1 MTAQLQDLSAA
12 QAYLSRDPHVNR
24 ELLIALRYEPVSAVR
39 VARRGSQV
47 IGALVRGIG
56 PLSPRP
62 EWVRLDADD
71 AAAVQQ
77 LLQPEDLADDVVLSI
92 HRPWIGALVAEH
104 YGIPASDSGIYGYLA
119 ERSTLSPQTAHAVR
133 ALTLNDAGL
142 VERSGC
148 GWSRSYFERLFHDR
162 RRPWAIIKD
171 GLIVCRA
178 SSGYPHANSEEV
190 VGVWTHERWRTRGL
204 AQALVSV
211 VAADILERVHY
222 AAYTTTYDNIA
233 SQCVAQAVG
242 FELCFAARSHQR
254 QTQALNA
261 GTPTAS

>member
-1 MTAQLQDLSAA
+1 MKAQLQDFSAA
-12 QAYLSRDPHVNR
+12 KTYLSRDPHVNR

-39 VARRGSQV
+39 VARRDGAV
-47 IGALVRGIG
+47 VGALVRGIG

-71 AAAVQQ
+71 DTAVQQ

-104 YGIPASDSGIYGYLA
+104 YGIPASDSSIYGYLVD
-119 ERSTLSPQTAHAVR
+119 RSTLSPQPTHTVR

-148 GWSRSYFERLFHDR
+148 GWSRSYYERLFPDR

-178 SSGYPHANSEEV
+178 SSGYPHADSEEG
-190 VGVWTHERWRTRGL
+190 VGVWTPERWRKQGL
-204 AQALVSV
+204 AQSLVSV
-211 VAADILERVHY
+211 VAADILERVRY
-222 AAYTTTYDNIA
+222 AAYTTTYDNVA
-233 SQCVAQAVG
+233 SQRVAQAIG

-254 QTQALNA
+254 QAQALNA
-261 GTPTAS
+261 SLPTIN